1 MKVDVTKKKE
11 IIFLAEKIV
20 KRLAVYL
27 QKEILLKRRRAI
39 EHRASSFSGVSAF
52 LSSRIVLADVLLGV
66 GDARSSFQD
75 SVHTSLELCFIPRRQ
90 QFLRQGT
97 RILNSALYAPLLCDA
112 FFCST

>member
-1 MKVDVTKKKE
+1 MTKKKE

-20 KRLAVYL
+20 KRSAVHL

-75 SVHTSLELCFIPRRQ
+75 GVQTSLNLVSSPTLCLIFV
-90 QFLRQGT
+90 
-97 RILNSALYAPLLCDA
+97 
-112 FFCST
+112 